1 MNPVK
6 IFAIPVLGNSSDY
19 VLSKQFARSPFFMI
33 YNQVTDEKK
42 FLKNNF
48 YKEET
53 ETGIS
58 IAHKLLANGVNI
70 FCGVD
75 IGFNVLKI
83 AKENHIQ
90 VILLANENA
99 KGESVISLIKKGSH

>member
-1 MNPVK
+1 MSHVK
-6 IFAIPVLGNSSDY
+6 IFAIPVLGNSSDF

-33 YNQVTDEKK
+33 YNQATDEKT

-58 IAHKLLANGVNI
+58 ISHKLIDNGVNI

-75 IGFNVLKI
+75 IGYNVLKI
-83 AKENHIQ
+83 AKENNVQ
-90 VILLANENA
+90 LILLAKENA
-99 KGESVISLIKKGSH
+99 KGESVISLIKKGNH